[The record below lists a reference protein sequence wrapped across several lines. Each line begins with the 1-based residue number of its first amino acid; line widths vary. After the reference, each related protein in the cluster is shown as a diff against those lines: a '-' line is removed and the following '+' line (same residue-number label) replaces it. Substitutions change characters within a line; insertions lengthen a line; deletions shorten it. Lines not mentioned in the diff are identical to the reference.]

1 MFLVKSQSDYSKT
14 DTFLLLVGVLC
25 TLLFSFFIFG
35 PTQTHFDVSGLNV
48 IGSLETPTGVKRRHA
63 RALAWE
69 EVKKTIPIYTKDL
82 VYTPPQSSA
91 EVRLGDDKILMLE
104 PDSLVEFEAINQ
116 ENFDIVLL
124 QGSGTI
130 KLGQSEKT
138 IPLKLKGGAPVEF
151 KADKVLSL
159 PQFYVDVETWS
170 KAQSEYFSRASSVP
184 LLTPLAEVKK
194 IEDQLKLNL
203 TDFILELLPATQ
215 LKDTGSSSLEG
226 PWYELAWTQI
236 PLTNITYEL
245 EISRTPQFNRL
256 IQQNLKT
263 TRVPAQFLEGG
274 EHFWRVVA
282 KHKNEE
288 LQTRSQ
294 VLNVTKVKRD
304 E

>member
-14 DTFLLLVGVLC
+14 DAFLLLVGMLC
-25 TLLFSFFIFG
+25 TLLFSFLIFG
-35 PTQTHFDVSGLNV
+35 PTQTHFDASGLSV

-69 EVKKTIPIYTKDL
+69 EVRKTIPIYTKDL

-91 EVRLGDDKILMLE
+91 EVKLGDDKILVLE
-104 PDSLVEFEAINQ
+104 PDSLVEFEAITQ
-116 ENFDIVLL
+116 ESFDIVLL

-130 KLGQSEKT
+130 KSGSNEKA
-138 IPLKLKGGAPVEF
+138 IPLKLKVVAPMEF
-151 KADKVLSL
+151 KSDKVLSL

-170 KAQSEYFSRASSVP
+170 KAQSEYFTRSYSLP

-194 IEDQLKLNL
+194 IEDQLNLNL

-215 LKDTGSSSLEG
+215 LKDSGSSSLEG
-226 PWYELAWTQI
+226 PWYELAWTRI
-236 PLTNITYEL
+236 PLANITYEL

-256 IQQNLKT
+256 IQQNLRK

-274 EHFWRVVA
+274 DHFWRVVA
-282 KHKNEE
+282 KHKNQE
-288 LQTRSQ
+288 LQTRPQ
-294 VLNVTKVKRD
+294 VLNVTKAKRD